1 MSTQSKDVKY
11 IISISSN
18 LKMKTKTNIKNILV
32 VAILLFTAVFFINQS
47 LAANATEGNEATANF
62 NEATNDEEKNQSANT
77 EEQTTSESTEVKLG
91 KQIIAEDT
99 KLKIVPAINATDIIE
114 VKKDEEVNATE
125 IINGWVCVETGTT
138 KGWIRK
144 EKLKSEEMLKAEQ
157 EAEAQ
162 QAEQNAQAEAQ
173 KTDTVLKSM
182 YVNVATANVRK
193 EANTTSEV
201 VTKMTLNTKVDVLEE
216 KDGWS
221 RIKVND
227 ADAYILSELLSD
239 TETKVQTTSR
249 SETSVRK
256 PNSTSTTSSKSNTTN
271 TTEAAPTT
279 SSSGKGASVVATAK
293 KYIGCKYVYGG
304 SSPSGFDCSG
314 FTSYVYKQFGVSLN
328 RTAAGQYSN
337 GVAVSRSNL
346 QPGDLIMFGKSGIS
360 HVAIYIGG
368 GKIVHAANPSRG
380 VTTDTINSGYYNNN
394 YVGARR
400 VI

>member
-1 MSTQSKDVKY
+1 
-11 IISISSN
+11 
-18 LKMKTKTNIKNILV
+18 MKTKTNIKNILV

-144 EKLKSEEMLKAEQ
+144 EKLKSEETLKAEQ

-328 RTAAGQYSN
+328 RTAAGKYSN

>member
-1 MSTQSKDVKY
+1 
-11 IISISSN
+11 
-18 LKMKTKTNIKNILV
+18 MKTKTNIKNILV

>member
-1 MSTQSKDVKY
+1 MQLRETTQRSTV
-11 IISISSN
+11 
-18 LKMKTKTNIKNILV
+18 
-32 VAILLFTAVFFINQS
+32 
-47 LAANATEGNEATANF
+47 